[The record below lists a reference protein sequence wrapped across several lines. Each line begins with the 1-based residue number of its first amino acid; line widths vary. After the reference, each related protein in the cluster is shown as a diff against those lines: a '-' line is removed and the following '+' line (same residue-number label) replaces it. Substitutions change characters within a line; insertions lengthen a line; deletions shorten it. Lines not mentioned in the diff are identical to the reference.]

1 MRKIYYI
8 IISVIILTFITACQS
23 TDKKEQ
29 KNQPDTKKVKTETM
43 RTLTKKQFRNIN
55 KTKSAP
61 GDGWELIYYSK
72 EKILIS
78 NVTSLI
84 MLRKQGNRFR
94 IDKILDLKYYN
105 LNHSQS
111 EETTEVFPG
120 NNGEQVLL
128 YNSYDSEN
136 QMNAEENEKL
146 VSWIANFTTEKIV
159 KYRGNDLKKIAKAE
173 QGTFFNCQYT
183 CKAIKNHRQL
193 KNLEEDSH
201 LIKTYSTAYEDE
213 QIILSTDA
221 AGNSMLSL
229 KIMVYNVPSK
239 KSTILFSFN

>member
-8 IISVIILTFITACQS
+8 IISAIILTFFTACQS
-23 TDKKEQ
+23 TGKKGQ
-29 KNQPDTKKVKTETM
+29 KDQLHTKKVKTETM
-43 RTLTKKQFRNIN
+43 KTLTGKQFRNIN

-61 GDGWELIYYSK
+61 GDGWELIYYNK

-78 NVTSLI
+78 NVTSLM

-94 IDKILDLKYYN
+94 IDEILDLKYYN

-120 NNGEQVLL
+120 NNGEQVLM

-136 QMNAEENEKL
+136 QMNAEENQKL
-146 VSWIANFTTEKIV
+146 VSWTANFTTEKIV
-159 KYRGNDLKKIAKAE
+159 KYRGNDLKKIAIAE
-173 QGTFFNCQYT
+173 QGSFFNCQYT
-183 CKAIKNHRQL
+183 CKAIKNPRQL
-193 KNLEEDSH
+193 KNLEEGSH

-229 KIMVYNVPSK
+229 KIMVYDVSSK
-239 KSTILFSFN
+239 KTTTLFSFN

>member
-8 IISVIILTFITACQS
+8 IISAIILTLFTACQS

-29 KNQPDTKKVKTETM
+29 KDQPHTKKVKTETM
-43 RTLTKKQFRNIN
+43 RTLTWKQFRDIN

-61 GDGWELIYYSK
+61 GDGWELIYYNK

-111 EETTEVFPG
+111 EETTEIFPG

-136 QMNAEENEKL
+136 QMNAEENKKL
-146 VSWIANFTTEKIV
+146 ISWTANFTTENIV
-159 KYRGNDLKKIAKAE
+159 KYRGNDLEKIAKAE

-183 CKAIKNHRQL
+183 CKAIKNPRQL
-193 KNLEEDSH
+193 KNLKAGSH

-213 QIILSTDA
+213 QIILSTDVA
-221 AGNSMLSL
+221 ENSMLSL

-239 KSTILFSFN
+239 KSTILFSFS

>member
-8 IISVIILTFITACQS
+8 IFSAIILTFITACQS

-29 KNQPDTKKVKTETM
+29 KDQSHTKKVKTETM
-43 RTLTKKQFRNIN
+43 RTFTKKQFRNIN
-55 KTKSAP
+55 KTISAP

-78 NVTSLI
+78 NATSLI
-84 MLRKQGNRFR
+84 MLRKQGSRFR

-111 EETTEVFPG
+111 EETTEVLPS
-120 NNGEQVLL
+120 NNGEQVLM

-136 QMNAEENEKL
+136 QLNAEENEKL

-159 KYRGNDLKKIAKAE
+159 KYRGNDLEKIAKAE

-183 CKAIKNHRQL
+183 CKAIKNPRRP
-193 KNLEEDSH
+193 KNLEEDNY

-213 QIILSTDA
+213 QIILSTDV
-221 AGNSMLSL
+221 AGSSMLSL

-239 KSTILFSFN
+239 KWTILFSFS